1 MGKSAVITGVILC
14 AGLLFSAFVTDHL
27 NPHQIERS
35 RLREVYLSQVGVR
48 ERTGH
53 NDGVQVEKYLKFCN
67 LPKGSE
73 WCSAFVS
80 WCFDQANIKTLHTG
94 YSPAWYDK
102 HRLIYKHGWDAPT
115 QQPQHGDLVLYYV
128 NYKGRIGH
136 VGFFDKYGEKYCNT
150 VEGNTNIGGLQ
161 GVHRIKRY
169 WNSFYAI
176 VDRIDN

>member
-1 MGKSAVITGVILC
+1 MAKSIIVTAVVLC
-14 AGLLFSAFVTDHL
+14 SVLLFGAFVPNDIKAGA
-27 NPHQIERS
+27 PGRIRVRQ
-35 RLREVYLSQVGVR
+35 VYLSQVGVR

-53 NDGVQVEKYLKFCN
+53 NDGVQVEKYLGYCH

-80 WCFDQANIKTLHTG
+80 WCFGQAQIKTLRTG

-102 HRLIYKHGWDAPT
+102 RRVIYRHGWAAPT
-115 QQPQHGDLVLYYV
+115 QTPQPGDLVLYFI

-136 VGFFDKYGEKYCNT
+136 VGFFDKYGEKYCET
-150 VEGNTNIGGLQ
+150 VEGNTTLGGLQ